1 MTLSEPDGARR
12 VAAWTERIVPHH
24 EYRAAARSGIHG
36 GVDQEL
42 LEPLEVEFQRR
53 GRGAAA
59 EDWHQVDLIPDS
71 AEIADEQHVLERV
84 EPSHRGGIGNAL
96 AVDRMVVQLHAE
108 IARRTLER
116 PQRHDGQIHLGIGM
130 ANHAAGKSSILS

>member
-1 MTLSEPDGARR
+1 MTPANQM
-12 VAAWTERIVPHH
+12 V
-24 EYRAAARSGIHG
+24 RAASPRGRSGSSRTTNTGLPLDPGYTAASIRNC
-36 GVDQEL
+36 L
-42 LEPLEVEFQRR
+42 CPLEVEFQRR

-71 AEIADEQHVLERV
+71 AGIADEQHVLERV
-84 EPSHRGGIGNAL
+84 ELSHRGGIGNAL

-116 PQRHDGQIHLGIGM
+116 RSGTM
-130 ANHAAGKSSILS
+130 ARSTSGSGWRTTPPGSPRY